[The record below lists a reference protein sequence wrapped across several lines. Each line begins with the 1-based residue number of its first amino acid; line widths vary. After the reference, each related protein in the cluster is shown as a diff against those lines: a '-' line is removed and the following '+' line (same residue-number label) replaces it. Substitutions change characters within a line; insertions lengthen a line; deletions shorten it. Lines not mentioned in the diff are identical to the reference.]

1 MLVLIILY
9 SMTSTKKKVEGMIK
23 KKIINGSI
31 STRLIEET
39 INYHS
44 DGLAG

>member
-9 SMTSTKKKVEGMIK
+9 SMTSTKKKVEGIIK
-23 KKIINGSI
+23 KKIISGGI
-31 STRLIEET
+31 STPLIQET
-39 INYHS
+39 IQYHS